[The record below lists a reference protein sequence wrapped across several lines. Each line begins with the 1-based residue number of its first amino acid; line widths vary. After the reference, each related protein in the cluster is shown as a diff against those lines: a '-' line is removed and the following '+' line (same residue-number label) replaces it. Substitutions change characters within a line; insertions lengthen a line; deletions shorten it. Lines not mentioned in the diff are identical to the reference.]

1 MLLVVIAV
9 SASAVIYSIVTS
21 SIAPT
26 NSRST
31 STSFTIDDVTSTPY
45 QISVCARN
53 TGMAPTYIARVYV
66 EGEGGVLVIDET
78 EIPDAPAQPGHKFP
92 ITFPNNLV
100 SGDYLFT
107 LATSSGNVT
116 EATFYVNGGSQG
128 NGSTPTRPIIVTVLL
143 PANTTYTNASA
154 SYLLPINVAVSS
166 PSPVT
171 AIAQLDGTANIT
183 LTPSGGYYTGT
194 ATVSSGT
201 HTIRIYA
208 TDSVGN
214 VNSSQ
219 SVTFAF
225 TQLVSIPSITVISP
239 ANITYPAGAITVNVS
254 VTDIYYDIA
263 AVIAQLDG
271 TANITLTPSGGYYVG
286 STASLPTGLHSLRI
300 FANNSAGYTNSSIIV
315 YFSIDATPPAVFIN
329 SPTNSTFST
338 GVVNI
343 NVTIFDSS
351 PVTAIAQ
358 LDGTANITLTPSG
371 GYYTGTATVS
381 SGTHTIRIYATDSVG
396 NVNSSQSVT
405 FTCTLDHTAP
415 TVIINSPITNE
426 DCYISDI
433 VSVTASDPSGISYVI
448 ANVNGQNYTMTL
460 QNGFYVLPFS
470 QIAGDLDS
478 SYYIFWLIQIRVPN
492 VITIYATDSVG
503 NVNSSQSVT
512 FYYWKS

>member
-219 SVTFAF
+219 SVTF
-225 TQLVSIPSITVISP
+225 
-239 ANITYPAGAITVNVS
+239 
-254 VTDIYYDIA
+254 
-263 AVIAQLDG
+263 
-271 TANITLTPSGGYYVG
+271 
-286 STASLPTGLHSLRI
+286 
-300 FANNSAGYTNSSIIV
+300 
-315 YFSIDATPPAVFIN
+315 
-329 SPTNSTFST
+329 
-338 GVVNI
+338 
-343 NVTIFDSS
+343 
-351 PVTAIAQ
+351 
-358 LDGTANITLTPSG
+358 
-371 GYYTGTATVS
+371 
-381 SGTHTIRIYATDSVG
+381 
-396 NVNSSQSVT
+396 
-405 FTCTLDHTAP
+405 TCTLDHTAP